1 MKITKSKKDV
11 DKEAMNILGIDPN
24 VIKKMDSRVKNM
36 DKIKEAIG
44 ILRFLQVP
52 KKQQNERSALCL
64 LAMLSIKEDSAWSE
78 AERNLIRIHDI
89 MQFIN
94 QNYNKTYA
102 ENSRETFRRQT
113 LHQFEQDG
121 LVERNP
127 DEPRPTNSPNTLWA
141 VHNDALKLIKTYG
154 TNEWSK
160 ELTQYLNKKGKNVK
174 DYYANKKEY
183 TYSINIDGKTVT
195 LSHGG
200 HNKLQLDIVN
210 GFRAKFCK
218 DAKILYLGDTAN
230 KMLYLNE
237 EYLQRLKV
245 NITKHDKL
253 PDVILYDEKKKNLFL
268 IEAVTFHGHVSQKRQ
283 VELNEFFEDCK
294 LKKIYVSAF
303 PNFTEF
309 KRHISD
315 IAWETEVWVAEIPD
329 HMIHFNGDKFLKID

>member
-1 MKITKSKKDV
+1 MKTIKSKKDI
-11 DKEAMNILGIDPN
+11 DNEAMSILGINPK
-24 VIKKMDSRVKNM
+24 VIKKIDSKVKNM

-44 ILRFLQVP
+44 ILRYLQVP

-64 LAMLSIKEDSAWSE
+64 LAMLSIKGNNAWSG
-78 AERNLIRIHDI
+78 AERKLIRIHDI

-154 TNEWSK
+154 TKEWNKGLNE
-160 ELTQYLNKKGKNVK
+160 YLNKKGKNVK
-174 DYYANKKEY
+174 DYYAHKKEY
-183 TYSINIDGKTVT
+183 MYSINIHGKTIT

-210 GFRAKFCK
+210 EFREKFCK
-218 DAKILYLGDTAN
+218 DAEILYLGDTAN

-237 EYLQRLKV
+237 EYLQKLKV
-245 NITKHDKL
+245 YITKHDKL
-253 PDVILYDEKKKNLFL
+253 PDVILYDEKKNNLFL
-268 IEAVTFHGHVSQKRQ
+268 IEAVTFHGPVSQKRQ
-283 VELNEFFEDCK
+283 VELEEFFKDCK
-294 LKKIYVSAF
+294 SKKVYVSAF

-309 KRHISD
+309 KRHISE
-315 IAWETEVWVAEIPD
+315 IAWETEVWVAEIPE

>member
-11 DKEAMNILGIDPN
+11 DQEAMNILGIDSN
-24 VIKKMDSRVKNM
+24 VIKKTDSRVKNM

-64 LAMLSIKEDSAWSE
+64 LSMLSIKEDSAWSE
-78 AERNLIRIHDI
+78 AKRNLIRIHDI

-94 QNYNKTYA
+94 KNYSKTYA

-127 DEPRPTNSPNTLWA
+127 DEPRSTNSPNTLWA

-154 TNEWSK
+154 TKEWVK
-160 ELTQYLNKKGKNVK
+160 ELNEYLNKKGKNIK
-174 DYYANKKEY
+174 DYYAHKKEY
-183 TYSINIDGKTVT
+183 TYSMNIHGRTII
-195 LSHGG
+195 LSHGA
-200 HNKLQLDIVN
+200 HNKLQLDVVN
-210 GFRAKFCK
+210 EFRGKFCK
-218 DAKILYLGDTAN
+218 GAEIVYLGDTAN

-237 EYLQRLKV
+237 EYLKKLKV

-253 PDVILYDEKKKNLFL
+253 PDVVLYHEEKNNLFL
-268 IEAVTFHGHVSQKRQ
+268 IEAVTSHGPVSQKRQ
-283 VELNEFFEDCK
+283 VELEEFFKDCK
-294 LKKIYVSAF
+294 SKKIYVSAF
-303 PNFTEF
+303 PDFTEF
-309 KRHISD
+309 KRHIRD
-315 IAWETEVWVAEIPD
+315 IAWETEVWVAEIPE
-329 HMIHFNGDKFLKID
+329 HMIHFNGDKFLKI